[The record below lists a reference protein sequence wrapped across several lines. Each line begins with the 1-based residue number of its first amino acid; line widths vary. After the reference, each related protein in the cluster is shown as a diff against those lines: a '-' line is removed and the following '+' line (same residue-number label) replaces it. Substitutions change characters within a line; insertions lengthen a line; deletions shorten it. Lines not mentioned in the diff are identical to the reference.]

1 MIAVISS
8 HRLNEYTTCVNGPE
22 DRVANVTVDGEEDG
36 LYEAEY
42 EELERVDLAQ
52 QHAEG
57 DQYRCRAQPALQNST
72 ATMVNL

>member
-1 MIAVISS
+1 M
-8 HRLNEYTTCVNGPE
+8 
-22 DRVANVTVDGEEDG
+22 TVDGEEDG